1 MRFMA
6 APFRRNLRPVL
17 SQSDYILLMLLFYH
31 AAACFVKGNKETDCR
46 AGDIGHWFAIRFFL
60 FISKIR

>member
-46 AGDIGHWFAIRFFL
+46 AGVHWLAIRFFS